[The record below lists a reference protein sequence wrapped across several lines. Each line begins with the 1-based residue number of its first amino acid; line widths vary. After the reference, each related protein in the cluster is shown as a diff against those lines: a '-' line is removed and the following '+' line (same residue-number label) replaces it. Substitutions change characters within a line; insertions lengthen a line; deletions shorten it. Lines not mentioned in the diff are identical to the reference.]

1 MLVEEALL
9 FVPGLM
15 KKLQRGMT
23 KGGRTGRS
31 EEELNKSG
39 PIEWG
44 GFVWPLRQ
52 VVHPSSSSFFSSSSS
67 CSSFSCFPSLPATH
81 ISGPTAATNCHGKPL
96 LSSDVCLTWAGGFW
110 GSERALMH
118 LQKNLHQQQVSF
130 KLSHIFANLPLLCF
144 FMSNIDLVPL
154 GWSTILRAL
163 RWAEQSFVRC
173 WSIPQSIN
181 QSICIS
187 GFYKDIVDRLY
198 G

>member
-1 MLVEEALL
+1 
-9 FVPGLM
+9 
-15 KKLQRGMT
+15 MT

-52 VVHPSSSSFFSSSSS
+52 VVHPSSYFSSSSS
-67 CSSFSCFPSLPATH
+67 SSFSSSFSCFPSLPATL

-110 GSERALMH
+110 GRERALMH

-144 FMSNIDLVPL
+144 FMSNIDWVLLV
-154 GWSTILRAL
+154 WSKILRAM
-163 RWAEQSFVRC
+163 RWTEQSFVRG
-173 WSIPQSIN
+173 WSIPD
-181 QSICIS
+181 IS
-187 GFYKDIVDRLY
+187 HYNFQA
-198 G
+198 